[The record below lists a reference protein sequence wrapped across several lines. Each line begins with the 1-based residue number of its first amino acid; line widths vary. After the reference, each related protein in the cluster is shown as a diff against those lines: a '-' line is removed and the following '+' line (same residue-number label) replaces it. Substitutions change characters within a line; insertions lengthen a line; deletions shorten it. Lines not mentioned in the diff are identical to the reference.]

1 MFFIVVFV
9 VVTHDIPLFLTSR
22 WLSRL
27 VFGCFIVLLL
37 FLHCCSPFC
46 IVFAIECNRMI
57 GSHAGGSLGSSQPSI
72 QSHLLAATNIAANA
86 NVGHT
91 AEKHMLVAHPK
102 GTILATLWLKQM
114 LVAQLKSTC
123 WWCSQN
129 EPS

>member
-1 MFFIVVFV
+1 MVIKVGFWLFYCFVIV
-9 VVTHDIPLFLTSR
+9 S
-22 WLSRL
+22 S
-27 VFGCFIVLLL
+27 LLL
-37 FLHCCSPFC
+37 TFLYF
-46 IVFAIECNRMI
+46 FAIECNRMI

-72 QSHLLAATNIAANA
+72 QAHLLAATNIAANA

-123 WWCSQN
+123 WWYSQN